1 MLKWVIKQ
9 KIQEKTKI
17 INFPEDKP
25 TFDINILESWSQ
37 NININQN
44 FLSEKASRLQNKLA
58 EFNIPV
64 EIQGFNVWPSVIQIK
79 VSPSAWIKLSSI
91 ENLKNDIAL
100 ALKTKSLRIISPI
113 PWTDSVG
120 IEIANPHPSLIKL
133 RDWLEE
139 HSFASAMSKNLTN
152 LAMGKWIDG
161 SFVVK
166 SLEEMPHLLVAWSTW
181 SGKSVGINDFILSL
195 LYQNHP
201 GELRFLMIDPK
212 QVELSMYD
220 WLPYLLAPVETRPE
234 RSLKILKRSVE
245 EMERRYTLLKNH
257 KVKNL
262 QEYNKKSEEKLSR
275 IVIVIDELA
284 DLMMNK
290 SIKKDIETCIT
301 RIAQKARA
309 AGMHLIIWTQR
320 PSVDVITWLIK
331 ANIPT
336 RIAFAVVSQ
345 TDSRTILDMK
355 WAEDLVGKWD
365 MLYIDPTTKFPQRIQ
380 APYIST
386 EEIENI
392 IDHLKKKYAKD
403 LHDDDIY
410 NQELMNFLD
419 AKNDTKW
426 WTFGWWDENDDELV
440 QKAIE
445 IILETRKASA
455 TLLQRKL
462 GVWFARAA
470 RIMDMLEEKW
480 IVWPQEWAKPRDI
493 LI

>member
-1 MLKWVIKQ
+1 MFWEQSHEAIKIFVIILSLWLLAWIVYTFNIKLPSIKIAIETYDETKQTKNIKEEKIWQWWGFFSKIFWSWWSKQHQTSTITSTTIPVYDQEEKKPKSLIKDMLKWVIKQ

-220 WLPYLLAPVETRPE
+220 W
-234 RSLKILKRSVE
+234 
-245 EMERRYTLLKNH
+245 
-257 KVKNL
+257 
-262 QEYNKKSEEKLSR
+262 
-275 IVIVIDELA
+275 
-284 DLMMNK
+284 
-290 SIKKDIETCIT
+290 
-301 RIAQKARA
+301 
-309 AGMHLIIWTQR
+309 
-320 PSVDVITWLIK
+320 
-331 ANIPT
+331 
-336 RIAFAVVSQ
+336 
-345 TDSRTILDMK
+345 
-355 WAEDLVGKWD
+355 
-365 MLYIDPTTKFPQRIQ
+365 
-380 APYIST
+380 
-386 EEIENI
+386 
-392 IDHLKKKYAKD
+392 
-403 LHDDDIY
+403 
-410 NQELMNFLD
+410 
-419 AKNDTKW
+419 
-426 WTFGWWDENDDELV
+426 
-440 QKAIE
+440 
-445 IILETRKASA
+445 
-455 TLLQRKL
+455 
-462 GVWFARAA
+462 
-470 RIMDMLEEKW
+470 
-480 IVWPQEWAKPRDI
+480 
-493 LI
+493 